1 MFECQLVP
9 GTYPD
14 VAGNTDYLIL
24 LVKGAPSQ
32 GIVVLPALNFLS
44 IVASVR
50 PHRRVR
56 GSVMK

>member
-32 GIVVLPALNFLS
+32 GIVVLLALNFYRSSLRYDLTALLEA
-44 IVASVR
+44 VW
-50 PHRRVR
+50 
-56 GSVMK
+56 